1 MIIDFFDAI
10 DTMLTALFVWIIIG
24 SAAATLLVLGVA
36 ALVWSA
42 WKRAWRGVAAPSWAR
57 GRLRARILARRRT
70 RAPEGHTDAP
80 EYREAA

>member
-24 SAAATLLVLGVA
+24 SAAATLLVLGAA

-42 WKRAWRGVAAPSWAR
+42 WKRASRGAR
-57 GRLRARILARRRT
+57 GPCGASDVPDD
-70 RAPEGHTDAP
+70 APDPHDAP
-80 EYREAA
+80 EPPHARIADPSYEEAA